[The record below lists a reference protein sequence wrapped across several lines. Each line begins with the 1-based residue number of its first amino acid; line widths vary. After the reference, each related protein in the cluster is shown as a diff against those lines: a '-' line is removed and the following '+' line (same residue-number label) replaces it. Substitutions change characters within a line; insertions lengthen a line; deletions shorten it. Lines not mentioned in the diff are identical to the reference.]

1 MGESAFEAELVSNS
15 AILSIRDLRVYFH
28 IRAGTVRAVDGI
40 DLDLQPGEK
49 LGLVGESGSGK
60 TTTALAI
67 MRMIKPPGQ
76 IAGGEI
82 NLDGTDLL
90 ALSEPEMRSVRGFDI
105 AMVPQA
111 AMNALNPVR
120 RVKDQIEDGLRDHGI
135 SESRNRMNE
144 RMSILM
150 QQVGLNDSVLR
161 LFPHEL
167 SGGMKQRVTIAM
179 AISHKPKLILAD
191 EPTSAL
197 DVVVQRQ
204 VMETL
209 EEVRTAIGASVILVG
224 HDMGLMAQFADRIGV
239 MYAGKLVELA
249 TVEEIFANP
258 KHPYTRLLIYS
269 LPDTAGKKKLEGI
282 PGLPPSLLSIP
293 PGCPFM
299 PRCPEAMDVCSIEK
313 PLLTGDQNKVA
324 CHLHTEAAITV

>member
-1 MGESAFEAELVSNS
+1 MPDTV
-15 AILSIRDLRVYFH
+15 LSIRDLRVYFN
-28 IRAGTVRAVDGI
+28 IRAGTVRAVDGV
-40 DLDLQPGEK
+40 DLDIAEGEK

-67 MRMIKPPGQ
+67 MRMIKPPGE
-76 IAGGEI
+76 IAGGTI
-82 NLDGTDLL
+82 QLDGRDLVE
-90 ALSEPEMRSVRGFDI
+90 LSEPEMRAVRGNDV

-120 RVKDQIEDGLRDHGI
+120 RIRSQMLDGLRDHGVN
-135 SESRNRMNE
+135 ESRE
-144 RMSILM
+144 RMEERLTTLVA
-150 QQVGLNDSVLR
+150 QVGLNSNVLN

-179 AISHKPKLILAD
+179 AICHKPRLILAD

-209 EEVRTAIGASVILVG
+209 EEVRSEIGAAVILVG

-249 TVEEIFANP
+249 TVEQIFSNP
-258 KHPYTRLLIYS
+258 RHPYTRLLISS
-269 LPDTAGKKKLEGI
+269 LPDTAGKRRLEGI
-282 PGLPPSLLSIP
+282 PGLPPSLLEIP

-299 PRCPEAMDVCSIEK
+299 PRCPEAMDVCGVDVPE
-313 PLLTGDQNKVA
+313 LLGETDMVS
-324 CHLHTEAAITV
+324 CHLHTEAATV

>member
-1 MGESAFEAELVSNS
+1 MPDTV
-15 AILSIRDLRVYFH
+15 LSIRDLRVYFN
-28 IRAGTVRAVDGI
+28 IRAGTVRAVDGV
-40 DLDLQPGEK
+40 DLDIAEGEK

-67 MRMIKPPGQ
+67 MRMIKPPGE
-76 IAGGEI
+76 IAGGTI
-82 NLDGTDLL
+82 QLDGRDLVG
-90 ALSEPEMRSVRGFDI
+90 LSEPEMRAVRGNDV

-120 RVKDQIEDGLRDHGI
+120 RIRSQMIDGLRDHGVN
-135 SESRNRMNE
+135 ESRE
-144 RMSILM
+144 RMEERLTTLVA
-150 QQVGLNDSVLR
+150 QVGLNSNVLN

-179 AISHKPKLILAD
+179 AICHKPRLILAD

-209 EEVRTAIGASVILVG
+209 EEVRSEIGAAVILVG

-249 TVEEIFANP
+249 TVEQIFSNP
-258 KHPYTRLLIYS
+258 RHPYTRLLISS
-269 LPDTAGKKKLEGI
+269 LPDTAGKRRLEGI
-282 PGLPPSLLSIP
+282 PGLPPSLLEIP

-299 PRCPEAMDVCSIEK
+299 PRCPEAMDICGVDVPE
-313 PLLTGDQNKVA
+313 LLGEVDMVS
-324 CHLHTEAAITV
+324 CHLHTEAAIV

>member
-1 MGESAFEAELVSNS
+1 MSDTV
-15 AILSIRDLRVYFH
+15 LSVRDLRVYFN
-28 IRAGTVRAVDGI
+28 IRAGTVRAVDGV
-40 DLDLQPGEK
+40 DLEIREGEK

-67 MRMIKPPGQ
+67 MRMIKPPGE
-76 IAGGEI
+76 IANGTIE
-82 NLDGTDLL
+82 LDGRNLVS
-90 ALSEPEMRSVRGFDI
+90 LSEPQMRAVRGKDI

-120 RVKDQIEDGLRDHGI
+120 RIRDQMLDGLRDHGVN
-135 SESRNRMNE
+135 ESGNRMQE
-144 RMSILM
+144 RLTTLMS
-150 QQVGLNDSVLR
+150 QVGLSSNVLN
-161 LFPHEL
+161 LYPHEL

-179 AISHKPKLILAD
+179 AICHKPRLILAD

-204 VMETL
+204 VIETL
-209 EEVRTAIGASVILVG
+209 EAVRGEIGAAVILVG

-249 TVEEIFANP
+249 SVDQIFANP
-258 KHPYTRLLIYS
+258 RHPYTRLLISS
-269 LPDTAGKKKLEGI
+269 LPDTAGKRRLQGI
-282 PGLPPSLLSIP
+282 PGLPPSLLAIP

-299 PRCPEAMDVCSIEK
+299 PRCPEAMEVCGVEV
-313 PLLTGDQNKVA
+313 PELLGATDMVS
-324 CHLHTEAAITV
+324 CHLHTEKVAA

>member
-1 MGESAFEAELVSNS
+1 MSASPV
-15 AILSIRDLRVYFH
+15 LSIRDLRVHFN
-28 IRAGTVRAVDGI
+28 IRSGTVRAVDGI
-40 DLDLQPGEK
+40 DLDVMQSEK

-67 MRMIKPPGQ
+67 MQMIKPPGK
-76 IAGGEI
+76 IADGSIE
-82 NLDGTDLL
+82 LDGVDLL
-90 ALSEPEMRSVRGFDI
+90 SLSEPEMRTVRGYDV

-120 RVKDQIEDGLRDHGI
+120 RIRDQILDGLRDHGVN
-135 SESRNRMNE
+135 ESRNRMSE
-144 RMSILM
+144 RLSTMM
-150 QQVGLNDSVLR
+150 RQVGLSESALG
-161 LFPHEL
+161 LYPHEL

-179 AISHKPKLILAD
+179 AISHRPKLILAD

-209 EEVRTAIGASVILVG
+209 EDVRTEIGAAVILVG

-249 TVEEIFANP
+249 SVDEIFAHP
-258 KHPYTRLLIYS
+258 RHPYTRLLISS
-269 LPDTAGKKKLEGI
+269 LPDTAGKRTLQGI
-282 PGLPPSLLSIP
+282 PGLPPSLLKIP
-293 PGCPFM
+293 PGCPFK
-299 PRCPEAMDVCSIEK
+299 PRCPEAVSIC
-313 PLLTGDQNKVA
+313 GDTTPQLVGEREKVA
-324 CHLHTEAAITV
+324 CHLYGHEPVPV

>member
-1 MGESAFEAELVSNS
+1 MPDTV
-15 AILSIRDLRVYFH
+15 LSIRDLRVYFN
-28 IRAGTVRAVDGI
+28 IRAGTVRAVDGV
-40 DLDLQPGEK
+40 DLDIAEGEK

-67 MRMIKPPGQ
+67 MRMIKPPGE
-76 IAGGEI
+76 IADGTI
-82 NLDGTDLL
+82 QLDGRDLVG
-90 ALSEPEMRSVRGFDI
+90 LSEPEMRAVRGNDV

-120 RVKDQIEDGLRDHGI
+120 RIRNQMLDGLRDHGVN
-135 SESRNRMNE
+135 ESRE
-144 RMSILM
+144 RMEERLTTLVA
-150 QQVGLNDSVLR
+150 QVGLNANVLN

-179 AISHKPKLILAD
+179 AICHKPRLILAD

-209 EEVRTAIGASVILVG
+209 EEVRSEIGAAVILVG

-249 TVEEIFANP
+249 TVEQIFSNP
-258 KHPYTRLLIYS
+258 RHPYTRLLISS
-269 LPDTAGKKKLEGI
+269 LPDTAGKRRLEGI
-282 PGLPPSLLSIP
+282 PGLPPSLLEIP

-299 PRCPEAMDVCSIEK
+299 PRCPEAMDVCGVDVPE
-313 PLLTGDQNKVA
+313 LLGETDMVS
-324 CHLHTEAAITV
+324 CHLHTEAATV

>member
-1 MGESAFEAELVSNS
+1 MGEPEIEAEPVMAEPVLT
-15 AILSIRDLRVYFH
+15 IRDLRVYFN
-28 IRAGTVRAVDGI
+28 IRAGTVRAVDGV
-40 DLDLQPGEK
+40 DLDIAEGEK

-67 MRMIKPPGQ
+67 MRMIKPPGE
-76 IAGGEI
+76 IAGGTI
-82 NLDGTDLL
+82 SLDGRDLVE
-90 ALSEPEMRSVRGFDI
+90 LSEPEMRSVRGNDI

-120 RVKDQIEDGLRDHGI
+120 RVRDQMLDGLRDHGVN
-135 SESRNRMNE
+135 ESRNRMQD
-144 RMSILM
+144 RLTTLM
-150 QQVGLNDSVLR
+150 AQVGLNANVLD

-179 AISHKPKLILAD
+179 AICHNPRLILAD

-209 EEVRTAIGASVILVG
+209 EDVRSEIGAAVILVG

-249 TVEEIFANP
+249 TVEQIFANP
-258 KHPYTRLLIYS
+258 RHPYTRLLISS
-269 LPDTAGKKKLEGI
+269 LPDTDGKKRLQGI
-282 PGLPPSLLSIP
+282 PGLPPSLLAVP

-299 PRCPEAMDVCSIEK
+299 PRCPEAMDICGVEAPELI
-313 PLLTGDQNKVA
+313 GDIDIVS
-324 CHLHTEAAITV
+324 CHLHTETRVA

>member
-1 MGESAFEAELVSNS
+1 MAEPVLT
-15 AILSIRDLRVYFH
+15 IRDLRVYFN
-28 IRAGTVRAVDGI
+28 IRAGTVRAVDGV
-40 DLDLQPGEK
+40 DLDIAEGEK

-67 MRMIKPPGQ
+67 MRMIKPPGE
-76 IAGGEI
+76 IAGGTI
-82 NLDGTDLL
+82 SLDGRDLVE
-90 ALSEPEMRSVRGFDI
+90 LSEPEMRSVRGNDI

-120 RVKDQIEDGLRDHGI
+120 RVRDQMLDGLRDHGVN
-135 SESRNRMNE
+135 ESRNRMQD
-144 RMSILM
+144 RLTTLM
-150 QQVGLNDSVLR
+150 AQVGLNANVLD

-179 AISHKPKLILAD
+179 AICHNPRLILAD

-209 EEVRTAIGASVILVG
+209 EDVRSEIGAAVILVG

-249 TVEEIFANP
+249 TVEQIFANP
-258 KHPYTRLLIYS
+258 RHPYTRLLISS
-269 LPDTAGKKKLEGI
+269 LPDTDGKKRLQGI
-282 PGLPPSLLSIP
+282 PGLPPSLLAVP

-299 PRCPEAMDVCSIEK
+299 PRCPEAMDICGVEAPELI
-313 PLLTGDQNKVA
+313 GDIDIVS
-324 CHLHTEAAITV
+324 CHLHTEMRVA

>member
-1 MGESAFEAELVSNS
+1 MPETV
-15 AILSIRDLRVYFH
+15 LSVRDLRVYFN
-28 IRAGTVRAVDGI
+28 IRAGTVRAVDGV
-40 DLDLQPGEK
+40 DLEIVEGEK

-67 MRMIKPPGQ
+67 MRMIKPPGE
-76 IAGGEI
+76 IASGTI
-82 NLDGTDLL
+82 SLDGRDLVS
-90 ALSEPEMRSVRGFDI
+90 LSEPEMRSVRGNDV

-120 RVKDQIEDGLRDHGI
+120 RVSDQMLDGLRDHGVN
-135 SESRNRMNE
+135 ESRE
-144 RMSILM
+144 RMQERLTTLM
-150 QQVGLNDSVLR
+150 SQVGLNSNVLN
-161 LFPHEL
+161 LYPHEL

-179 AISHKPKLILAD
+179 AICHKPRLILAD

-209 EEVRTAIGASVILVG
+209 ESVRSEIGAAVILVG

-249 TVEEIFANP
+249 TVEQIFANP
-258 KHPYTRLLIYS
+258 RHPYTRLLISS
-269 LPDTAGKKKLEGI
+269 LPDTAGKRRLQGI
-282 PGLPPSLLSIP
+282 PGLPPSLLAVP

-299 PRCPEAMDVCSIEK
+299 PRCPEAMDICGVEVPELIGETDVVS
-313 PLLTGDQNKVA
+313 
-324 CHLHTEAAITV
+324 CHLHTEAKVA

>member
-1 MGESAFEAELVSNS
+1 MSDAV
-15 AILSIRDLRVYFH
+15 LSIRDLRVYFN
-28 IRAGTVRAVDGI
+28 IRAGTVRAVDGV
-40 DLDLQPGEK
+40 DLDIAEGEK

-67 MRMIKPPGQ
+67 MRMIKPPGE
-76 IAGGEI
+76 IAGGTI
-82 NLDGTDLL
+82 QLDGRDLVG
-90 ALSEPEMRSVRGFDI
+90 LSEPEMRAVRGNDV

-120 RVKDQIEDGLRDHGI
+120 RIRSQMLDGLRDHGVN
-135 SESRNRMNE
+135 ESRE
-144 RMSILM
+144 RMEERLTTLVA
-150 QQVGLNDSVLR
+150 QVGLSSNVLN

-179 AISHKPKLILAD
+179 AICHKPRLILAD

-209 EEVRTAIGASVILVG
+209 EEVRSEIGAAVILVG

-249 TVEEIFANP
+249 TVEQIFSNP
-258 KHPYTRLLIYS
+258 RHPYTRLLISS
-269 LPDTAGKKKLEGI
+269 LPDTAGKRRLEGI
-282 PGLPPSLLSIP
+282 PGLPPSLLEIP

-299 PRCPEAMDVCSIEK
+299 PRCPEAMDVCGVDVPE
-313 PLLTGDQNKVA
+313 LTGEVDMVS
-324 CHLHTEAAITV
+324 CHLHTEAATV

>member
-1 MGESAFEAELVSNS
+1 MPETV
-15 AILSIRDLRVYFH
+15 LSVRDLRVYFN
-28 IRAGTVRAVDGI
+28 IRAGTVRAVDGV
-40 DLDLQPGEK
+40 DLEIAEGEK

-67 MRMIKPPGQ
+67 MRMIKPPGE
-76 IAGGEI
+76 IASGTI
-82 NLDGTDLL
+82 SLDGRDLVS
-90 ALSEPEMRSVRGFDI
+90 LSEPEMRSVRGNDV

-120 RVKDQIEDGLRDHGI
+120 RVSDQMLDGLRDHGVN
-135 SESRNRMNE
+135 ESRE
-144 RMSILM
+144 RMQERLTTLM
-150 QQVGLNDSVLR
+150 SQVGLNSNVLS

-179 AISHKPKLILAD
+179 AICHKPRLILAD

-209 EEVRTAIGASVILVG
+209 ESVRSEIGAAVILVG

-249 TVEEIFANP
+249 TVEQIFANP
-258 KHPYTRLLIYS
+258 RHPYTRLLISS
-269 LPDTAGKKKLEGI
+269 LPDTAGKRRLQGI
-282 PGLPPSLLSIP
+282 PGLPPSLLAVAK
-293 PGCPFM
+293 GCPFM
-299 PRCPEAMDVCSIEK
+299 PRCPEAMDICGVEVPELIGETDVVS
-313 PLLTGDQNKVA
+313 
-324 CHLHTEAAITV
+324 CHLHTEAKVA

>member
-1 MGESAFEAELVSNS
+1 MPDAV
-15 AILSIRDLRVYFH
+15 LSIRDLRVYFN
-28 IRAGTVRAVDGI
+28 IRAGTVRAVDGV
-40 DLDLQPGEK
+40 DLDIAEGEK

-67 MRMIKPPGQ
+67 MRMIKPPGE
-76 IAGGEI
+76 IAGGTI
-82 NLDGTDLL
+82 QLGGRDLVG
-90 ALSEPEMRSVRGFDI
+90 LSEPEMRSVRGNDV

-120 RVKDQIEDGLRDHGI
+120 RIRSQMLDGLRDHGVN
-135 SESRNRMNE
+135 ESRE
-144 RMSILM
+144 RMEERLTTLVA
-150 QQVGLNDSVLR
+150 QVGLSSNVLN

-179 AISHKPKLILAD
+179 AICHKPRLILAD

-209 EEVRTAIGASVILVG
+209 EEVRSEIGAAVILVG

-249 TVEEIFANP
+249 TVEQIFSNP
-258 KHPYTRLLIYS
+258 RHPYTRLLISS
-269 LPDTAGKKKLEGI
+269 LPDTAGKRRLEGI
-282 PGLPPSLLSIP
+282 PGLPPSLLEVP

-299 PRCPEAMDVCSIEK
+299 PRCPEAMDVCGVDVPE
-313 PLLTGDQNKVA
+313 LTGEVDMVS
-324 CHLHTEAAITV
+324 CHLHTEAATV

>member
-1 MGESAFEAELVSNS
+1 MSDAV
-15 AILSIRDLRVYFH
+15 LSIRDLRVYFN
-28 IRAGTVRAVDGI
+28 IRAGTVRAVDGV
-40 DLDLQPGEK
+40 DLDIAEGEK

-67 MRMIKPPGQ
+67 MRMIKPPGE
-76 IAGGEI
+76 IAGGTI
-82 NLDGTDLL
+82 KLDGRDLVG
-90 ALSEPEMRSVRGFDI
+90 LSEPEMRAVRGNDV

-120 RVKDQIEDGLRDHGI
+120 RIRSQMIDGLRDHGVN
-135 SESRNRMNE
+135 ESRE
-144 RMSILM
+144 RTEERLTTLVA
-150 QQVGLNDSVLR
+150 QVGLNANVLN

-179 AISHKPKLILAD
+179 AICHKPRLILAD

-209 EEVRTAIGASVILVG
+209 EEVRSEIGAAVILVG

-249 TVEEIFANP
+249 TVEQIFSNP
-258 KHPYTRLLIYS
+258 RHPYTRLLISS
-269 LPDTAGKKKLEGI
+269 LPDTAGKRRLEGI
-282 PGLPPSLLSIP
+282 PGLPPSLLEVP

-299 PRCPEAMDVCSIEK
+299 PRCPEAMEVCGVDVPE
-313 PLLTGDQNKVA
+313 LLGETDLVS
-324 CHLHTEAAITV
+324 CHLHTEAATV

>member
-1 MGESAFEAELVSNS
+1 MPDKV
-15 AILSIRDLRVYFH
+15 LSIRDLRVYFN
-28 IRAGTVRAVDGI
+28 IRAGTVRAVDGV
-40 DLDLQPGEK
+40 DLDIAEGEK

-67 MRMIKPPGQ
+67 MRMIKPPGE
-76 IAGGEI
+76 IAGGTIE
-82 NLDGTDLL
+82 LDGRNLVE
-90 ALSEPEMRSVRGFDI
+90 LSEPEMRAVRGKDV

-120 RVKDQIEDGLRDHGI
+120 RVRDQMLDGLRDHGVN
-135 SESRNRMNE
+135 ESRE
-144 RMSILM
+144 RMQERLTTLVA
-150 QQVGLNDSVLR
+150 QVGLNSNVLN
-161 LFPHEL
+161 LYPHEL

-179 AISHKPKLILAD
+179 AICHKPRLILAD

-209 EEVRTAIGASVILVG
+209 EEVRSEIGAAVILVG

-249 TVEEIFANP
+249 TVEQIFANP
-258 KHPYTRLLIYS
+258 RHPYTRLLISS
-269 LPDTAGKKKLEGI
+269 LPDTAGKRRLEGI
-282 PGLPPSLLSIP
+282 PGLPPSLLAVP

-299 PRCPEAMDVCSIEK
+299 PRCPEAMDVCGIEVPELK
-313 PLLTGDQNKVA
+313 GDADKVS
-324 CHLHTEAAITV
+324 CHLYTEAVIA

>member
-1 MGESAFEAELVSNS
+1 MPDAV
-15 AILSIRDLRVYFH
+15 LSIRDLRVYFN
-28 IRAGTVRAVDGI
+28 IRAGTVRAVDGV
-40 DLDLQPGEK
+40 DLDIAEGEK

-67 MRMIKPPGQ
+67 MRMIKPPGE
-76 IAGGEI
+76 IAGGTI
-82 NLDGTDLL
+82 QLDGRDLVG
-90 ALSEPEMRSVRGFDI
+90 LSEPEMRAVRGNDV

-120 RVKDQIEDGLRDHGI
+120 RIRSQMLDGLRDHGVN
-135 SESRNRMNE
+135 ESRE
-144 RMSILM
+144 RMEQRLTTLVA
-150 QQVGLNDSVLR
+150 QVGLSSNVLN

-179 AISHKPKLILAD
+179 AICHKPRLILAD

-209 EEVRTAIGASVILVG
+209 EEVRGEIGAAVILVG

-249 TVEEIFANP
+249 TVEQIFSNP
-258 KHPYTRLLIYS
+258 RHPYTRLLISS
-269 LPDTAGKKKLEGI
+269 LPDTAGKRRLEGI
-282 PGLPPSLLSIP
+282 PGLPPSLLEVP

-299 PRCPEAMDVCSIEK
+299 PRCPEAMDVCGVDVPE
-313 PLLTGDQNKVA
+313 LLGEIDMVS
-324 CHLHTEAAITV
+324 CHLHTEAATL

>member
-1 MGESAFEAELVSNS
+1 MSDTV
-15 AILSIRDLRVYFH
+15 LSIRDLRVYFN
-28 IRAGTVRAVDGI
+28 IRAGTVRAVDGV
-40 DLDLQPGEK
+40 DLDIAEGEK

-67 MRMIKPPGQ
+67 MRMIKPPGE
-76 IAGGEI
+76 IAGGTI
-82 NLDGTDLL
+82 QLDGRDLVG
-90 ALSEPEMRSVRGFDI
+90 LSEPEMRAVRGNDV

-120 RVKDQIEDGLRDHGI
+120 RIRSQMLDGLRDHGVN
-135 SESRNRMNE
+135 ESRE
-144 RMSILM
+144 RMEERLTTLVA
-150 QQVGLNDSVLR
+150 QVGLNSNVLN

-179 AISHKPKLILAD
+179 AICHKPRLILAD

-209 EEVRTAIGASVILVG
+209 EEVRSEIGAAVILVG

-249 TVEEIFANP
+249 TVEQIFSNP
-258 KHPYTRLLIYS
+258 RHPYTRLLISS
-269 LPDTAGKKKLEGI
+269 LPDTAGKRRLEGI
-282 PGLPPSLLSIP
+282 PGLPPSLLEIP

-299 PRCPEAMDVCSIEK
+299 PRCPEAMDICGVDVPE
-313 PLLTGDQNKVA
+313 LLGEVDMVS
-324 CHLHTEAAITV
+324 CHLHTEAATV

>member
-1 MGESAFEAELVSNS
+1 MAEPVLT
-15 AILSIRDLRVYFH
+15 IRDLRVYFN
-28 IRAGTVRAVDGI
+28 IRAGTVRAVDGV
-40 DLDLQPGEK
+40 DLDIAEGEK

-67 MRMIKPPGQ
+67 MRMIKPPGE
-76 IAGGEI
+76 IAGGTI
-82 NLDGTDLL
+82 SLDGRDLVE
-90 ALSEPEMRSVRGFDI
+90 LSEPEMRSVRGNDI

-120 RVKDQIEDGLRDHGI
+120 RVRDQMLDGLRDHGVN
-135 SESRNRMNE
+135 ESRNRMQD
-144 RMSILM
+144 RLTTLM
-150 QQVGLNDSVLR
+150 AQVGLNANVLD

-179 AISHKPKLILAD
+179 AICHNPRLILAD

-209 EEVRTAIGASVILVG
+209 EDVRSEIGAAVILVG

-249 TVEEIFANP
+249 TVEQIFANP
-258 KHPYTRLLIYS
+258 RHPYTRLLISS
-269 LPDTAGKKKLEGI
+269 LPDTDGKKRLQGI
-282 PGLPPSLLSIP
+282 PGLPPSLLAVP

-299 PRCPEAMDVCSIEK
+299 PRCPEAMDICGVQVPELI
-313 PLLTGDQNKVA
+313 GDIDIVS
-324 CHLHTEAAITV
+324 CHLHTEARVA

>member
-1 MGESAFEAELVSNS
+1 MAEPVLT
-15 AILSIRDLRVYFH
+15 IRDLRVYFN
-28 IRAGTVRAVDGI
+28 IRAGTVRAVDGV
-40 DLDLQPGEK
+40 DLDIAEGEK

-67 MRMIKPPGQ
+67 MRMIKPPGE
-76 IAGGEI
+76 IAGGTI
-82 NLDGTDLL
+82 SLDGRDLVE
-90 ALSEPEMRSVRGFDI
+90 LSEPEMRSVRGNDI

-120 RVKDQIEDGLRDHGI
+120 RVRDQMLDGLRDHGVN
-135 SESRNRMNE
+135 ESRNRMQD
-144 RMSILM
+144 RLTTLM
-150 QQVGLNDSVLR
+150 AQVGLNANVLD

-179 AISHKPKLILAD
+179 AICHNPRLILAD

-209 EEVRTAIGASVILVG
+209 EDVRSEIGAAVILVG

-249 TVEEIFANP
+249 TVEQIFANP
-258 KHPYTRLLIYS
+258 RHPYTRLLISS
-269 LPDTAGKKKLEGI
+269 LPDTDGKKRLQGI
-282 PGLPPSLLSIP
+282 PGLPPSLLAVP

-299 PRCPEAMDVCSIEK
+299 PRCPEAMDICGVQVPELI
-313 PLLTGDQNKVA
+313 GDIDVVS
-324 CHLHTEAAITV
+324 CHLHTEARVA

>member
-1 MGESAFEAELVSNS
+1 MMAEPVLT
-15 AILSIRDLRVYFH
+15 IRDLRVYFN
-28 IRAGTVRAVDGI
+28 IRAGTVRAVDGV
-40 DLDLQPGEK
+40 DLDIAEGEK

-67 MRMIKPPGQ
+67 MRMIKPPGE
-76 IAGGEI
+76 IAGGTI
-82 NLDGTDLL
+82 SLDGRDLVE
-90 ALSEPEMRSVRGFDI
+90 LSEPEMRSVRGNDI

-120 RVKDQIEDGLRDHGI
+120 RVRDQMLDGLRDHGVN
-135 SESRNRMNE
+135 ESRNRMQD
-144 RMSILM
+144 RLTTLM
-150 QQVGLNDSVLR
+150 AQVGLNANVLD

-179 AISHKPKLILAD
+179 AISHNPRLILAD

-209 EEVRTAIGASVILVG
+209 EDVRSGIGAAVILVG

-249 TVEEIFANP
+249 TVEQIFANP
-258 KHPYTRLLIYS
+258 RHPYTRLLISS
-269 LPDTAGKKKLEGI
+269 LPDTDGKKRLQGI
-282 PGLPPSLLSIP
+282 PGLPPSLLAVP

-299 PRCPEAMDVCSIEK
+299 PRCPDAMDICGVEVPELI
-313 PLLTGDQNKVA
+313 GDIDIVS
-324 CHLHTEAAITV
+324 CHLHTEARVV

>member
-1 MGESAFEAELVSNS
+1 MPDTV
-15 AILSIRDLRVYFH
+15 LSIRDLRVYFN
-28 IRAGTVRAVDGI
+28 IRAGTVRAVDGV
-40 DLDLQPGEK
+40 DLDIAEGEK

-67 MRMIKPPGQ
+67 MRMIKPPGE
-76 IAGGEI
+76 IAGGTVK
-82 NLDGTDLL
+82 LDGRDLIS
-90 ALSEPEMRSVRGFDI
+90 LSEPEMRSVRGNDV

-120 RVKDQIEDGLRDHGI
+120 RIRSQMLDGLRDHGI
-135 SESRNRMNE
+135 NESRE
-144 RMSILM
+144 RSQERLNTLM
-150 QQVGLNDSVLR
+150 AQVGLNSSVLN

-179 AISHKPKLILAD
+179 AISHKPRLILAD

-209 EEVRTAIGASVILVG
+209 EDVRSEIGAAVILVG

-249 TVEEIFANP
+249 TVEQIFANP
-258 KHPYTRLLIYS
+258 RHPYTRLLISS
-269 LPDTAGKKKLEGI
+269 LPDTAGKRRLQGI
-282 PGLPPSLLSIP
+282 PGLPPSLLAVP

-299 PRCPEAMDVCSIEK
+299 PRCPEAMDICGEEV
-313 PLLTGDQNKVA
+313 PQLVGDPDLVS
-324 CHLHTEAAITV
+324 CHLHTEAVAA

>member
-1 MGESAFEAELVSNS
+1 MPETV
-15 AILSIRDLRVYFH
+15 LSVRDLRVYFN
-28 IRAGTVRAVDGI
+28 IRAGTVRAVDGV
-40 DLDLQPGEK
+40 DLEIAEGEK

-67 MRMIKPPGQ
+67 MRMIKPPGE
-76 IAGGEI
+76 IASGTI
-82 NLDGTDLL
+82 SLDGRDLVS
-90 ALSEPEMRSVRGFDI
+90 LSEPEMRSVRGNDV

-120 RVKDQIEDGLRDHGI
+120 RVSDQMLDGLRDHGVN
-135 SESRNRMNE
+135 ESGE
-144 RMSILM
+144 RMQERLTTLM
-150 QQVGLNDSVLR
+150 SQVGLNSNVLN
-161 LFPHEL
+161 LYPHEL

-179 AISHKPKLILAD
+179 AICHKPRLILAD

-209 EEVRTAIGASVILVG
+209 ESVRSEIGAAVILVG

-249 TVEEIFANP
+249 TVEQIFANP
-258 KHPYTRLLIYS
+258 RHPYTRLLISS
-269 LPDTAGKKKLEGI
+269 LPDTAGKRRLQGI
-282 PGLPPSLLSIP
+282 PGLPPSLLAVAK
-293 PGCPFM
+293 GCPFM
-299 PRCPEAMDVCSIEK
+299 PRCPEAMDICGVEVPELIGETDVVS
-313 PLLTGDQNKVA
+313 
-324 CHLHTEAAITV
+324 CHLHTEANVA

>member
-1 MGESAFEAELVSNS
+1 MQQSV
-15 AILSIRDLRVYFH
+15 LSIRDLRVQFN
-28 IRAGTVRAVDGI
+28 IRAGTVRAVDGV
-40 DLDLQPGEK
+40 DLEIAEGEK

-60 TTTALAI
+60 TTTALAV
-67 MRMIKPPGQ
+67 MRMIKPPGV
-76 IAGGEI
+76 IASGSIE
-82 NLDGTDLL
+82 LDGRDLVSL
-90 ALSEPEMRSVRGFDI
+90 TEPEMRAVRGNDM

-120 RVKDQIEDGLRDHGI
+120 RIGDQIVDGLRDHGVN
-135 SESRNRMNE
+135 ESRGRTQE
-144 RMSILM
+144 RLTTMLG
-150 QQVGLNDSVLR
+150 QVGLNTNVLG
-161 LFPHEL
+161 LYPHEL

-179 AISHKPKLILAD
+179 AISHKPRLILAD

-209 EEVRTAIGASVILVG
+209 EEVRGEIGAAVILVG

-249 TVEEIFANP
+249 TVDQIFANP
-258 KHPYTRLLIYS
+258 KHPYTRLLISS
-269 LPDTAGKKKLEGI
+269 LPDMDGKRRLEGI

-299 PRCPEAMDVCSIEK
+299 PRCPEAMDICAEEK
-313 PLLTGDQNKVA
+313 PELLGEANQVA
-324 CHLHTEAAITV
+324 CHLHYQAVVA

>member
-1 MGESAFEAELVSNS
+1 MSEAV
-15 AILSIRDLRVYFH
+15 LSIRDLRVYFN
-28 IRAGTVRAVDGI
+28 IRAGTVRAVDGV
-40 DLDLQPGEK
+40 DLDIAEGEK

-67 MRMIKPPGQ
+67 MRMIKPPGE
-76 IAGGEI
+76 IAGGTI
-82 NLDGTDLL
+82 QLDGRDLVG
-90 ALSEPEMRSVRGFDI
+90 LSEPEMRAVRGNDV

-120 RVKDQIEDGLRDHGI
+120 RIRSQMLDGLRDHGVN
-135 SESRNRMNE
+135 ESRE
-144 RMSILM
+144 RMEERLTTLVA
-150 QQVGLNDSVLR
+150 QVGLSANVLN

-179 AISHKPKLILAD
+179 AICHKPRLILAD

-209 EEVRTAIGASVILVG
+209 EEVRSEIGAAVILVG

-249 TVEEIFANP
+249 TVEQIFSNP
-258 KHPYTRLLIYS
+258 RHPYTRLLISS
-269 LPDTAGKKKLEGI
+269 LPDTAGKRRLEGI
-282 PGLPPSLLSIP
+282 PGLPPSLLEVP

-299 PRCPEAMDVCSIEK
+299 PRCPEAMDICGVDVPE
-313 PLLTGDQNKVA
+313 LLGETDMVS
-324 CHLHTEAAITV
+324 CHLHTEAATV

>member
-1 MGESAFEAELVSNS
+1 MSEPV
-15 AILSIRDLRVYFH
+15 LSIRDLRVYFN
-28 IRAGTVRAVDGI
+28 IRAGTVRAVDGV
-40 DLDLQPGEK
+40 DLDIEEGEK

-67 MRMIKPPGQ
+67 MRMIKPPGE
-76 IAGGEI
+76 IAGGTVT
-82 NLDGTDLL
+82 LDGRDLISL
-90 ALSEPEMRSVRGFDI
+90 TEPEMRAVRGNDV

-120 RVKDQIEDGLRDHGI
+120 RIRSQMVDGLRDHGVN
-135 SESRNRMNE
+135 ESRE
-144 RMSILM
+144 RLQERLNTLM
-150 QQVGLNDSVLR
+150 AQVGLNSNVLN

-179 AISHKPKLILAD
+179 AISHKPRLILAD

-209 EEVRTAIGASVILVG
+209 EDVRAEIGAAVILVG

-249 TVEEIFANP
+249 TVQQIFANP
-258 KHPYTRLLIYS
+258 RHPYTRLLISS
-269 LPDTAGKKKLEGI
+269 LPDTAGKRKLQGI
-282 PGLPPSLLSIP
+282 PGLPPSLLAVP

-299 PRCPEAMDVCSIEK
+299 PRCPEAMPICGEEI
-313 PLLTGDQNKVA
+313 PQLLGDPDLVS
-324 CHLHTEAAITV
+324 CHLHSEVVAA

>member
-1 MGESAFEAELVSNS
+1 MPDTV
-15 AILSIRDLRVYFH
+15 LSIRDLRVYFN
-28 IRAGTVRAVDGI
+28 IRAGTVRAVDGV
-40 DLDLQPGEK
+40 DLDIAEGEK

-67 MRMIKPPGQ
+67 MRMIKPPGE
-76 IAGGEI
+76 IAGGTI
-82 NLDGTDLL
+82 QLDGRDLVG
-90 ALSEPEMRSVRGFDI
+90 LSEPEMRAVRGNDV

-120 RVKDQIEDGLRDHGI
+120 RIRSQMLDGLRDHGVN
-135 SESRNRMNE
+135 ESRE
-144 RMSILM
+144 RMEERLTTLVA
-150 QQVGLNDSVLR
+150 QVGLSSNVLN

-179 AISHKPKLILAD
+179 AICHKPRLILAD

-209 EEVRTAIGASVILVG
+209 EEVRSEIGAAVILVG

-249 TVEEIFANP
+249 TVEQIFSNP
-258 KHPYTRLLIYS
+258 RHPYTRLLISS
-269 LPDTAGKKKLEGI
+269 LPDTAGKRRLEGI
-282 PGLPPSLLSIP
+282 PGLPPSLLEIP

-299 PRCPEAMDVCSIEK
+299 PRCPEAMDVCGVDVPELSGE
-313 PLLTGDQNKVA
+313 TDMVS
-324 CHLHTEAAITV
+324 CHLHTEAATV

>member
-1 MGESAFEAELVSNS
+1 MPDAV
-15 AILSIRDLRVYFH
+15 LSIRDLRVYFN
-28 IRAGTVRAVDGI
+28 IRAGTVRAVDGV
-40 DLDLQPGEK
+40 DLDIAEGEK

-67 MRMIKPPGQ
+67 MRMIKPPGE
-76 IAGGEI
+76 IAGGTI
-82 NLDGTDLL
+82 QLDGRDLVG
-90 ALSEPEMRSVRGFDI
+90 LSEPEMRAVRGNDV

-120 RVKDQIEDGLRDHGI
+120 RIRNQMLDGLRDHGVN
-135 SESRNRMNE
+135 ESRE
-144 RMSILM
+144 RMEERLTTLVA
-150 QQVGLNDSVLR
+150 QVGLNSNVLN

-179 AISHKPKLILAD
+179 AICHKPRLILAD

-209 EEVRTAIGASVILVG
+209 EEVRSEIGAAVILVG

-249 TVEEIFANP
+249 TVEQIFSNP
-258 KHPYTRLLIYS
+258 RHPYTRLLISS
-269 LPDTAGKKKLEGI
+269 LPDTAGKRRLEGI
-282 PGLPPSLLSIP
+282 PGLPPSLLEIP

-299 PRCPEAMDVCSIEK
+299 PRCPEAMDVCGVDVPE
-313 PLLTGDQNKVA
+313 LLGEVDMVS
-324 CHLHTEAAITV
+324 CHLHTEAATV

>member
-1 MGESAFEAELVSNS
+1 MPDAV
-15 AILSIRDLRVYFH
+15 LSIRDLRVYFN
-28 IRAGTVRAVDGI
+28 IRAGTVRAVDGV
-40 DLDLQPGEK
+40 DLDIAEGEK

-67 MRMIKPPGQ
+67 MRMIKPPGE
-76 IAGGEI
+76 IAGGTI
-82 NLDGTDLL
+82 QLDGRDLVG
-90 ALSEPEMRSVRGFDI
+90 LSEPEMRAVRGNDV

-120 RVKDQIEDGLRDHGI
+120 RIRSQMLDGLRDHGVN
-135 SESRNRMNE
+135 ESRE
-144 RMSILM
+144 RMEERLTTLVA
-150 QQVGLNDSVLR
+150 QVGLSSNVLN

-179 AISHKPKLILAD
+179 AICHKPRLILAD

-209 EEVRTAIGASVILVG
+209 EEVRSEIGAAVILVG

-249 TVEEIFANP
+249 TVEQIFANP
-258 KHPYTRLLIYS
+258 RHPYTRLLISS
-269 LPDTAGKKKLEGI
+269 LPDTAGKRRLEGI
-282 PGLPPSLLSIP
+282 PGLPPSLLEIP

-299 PRCPEAMDVCSIEK
+299 PRCPEAMDVCGVDVPE
-313 PLLTGDQNKVA
+313 LTGEVDMVS
-324 CHLHTEAAITV
+324 CHLHTEVAKV

>member
-1 MGESAFEAELVSNS
+1 MSDAV
-15 AILSIRDLRVYFH
+15 LSIRDLRVYFN
-28 IRAGTVRAVDGI
+28 IRAGTVRAVDGV
-40 DLDLQPGEK
+40 DLDIAEGEK

-67 MRMIKPPGQ
+67 MRMIKPPGE
-76 IAGGEI
+76 IAGGTI
-82 NLDGTDLL
+82 QLDGRDLVG
-90 ALSEPEMRSVRGFDI
+90 LSEPEMRAVRGNDV

-120 RVKDQIEDGLRDHGI
+120 RIRSQMLDGLRDHGVN
-135 SESRNRMNE
+135 ESRE
-144 RMSILM
+144 RMEERLTTLVA
-150 QQVGLNDSVLR
+150 QVGLGANVLN

-179 AISHKPKLILAD
+179 AICHKPRLILAD

-209 EEVRTAIGASVILVG
+209 EEVRGEIGAAVILVG

-249 TVEEIFANP
+249 TVEQIFSNP
-258 KHPYTRLLIYS
+258 RHPYTRLLISS
-269 LPDTAGKKKLEGI
+269 LPDTAGKRRLEGI
-282 PGLPPSLLSIP
+282 PGLPPSLLEVP

-299 PRCPEAMDVCSIEK
+299 PRCPEAMDVCGVDVPE
-313 PLLTGDQNKVA
+313 LLGETDLVS
-324 CHLHTEAAITV
+324 CHLHTEAATV